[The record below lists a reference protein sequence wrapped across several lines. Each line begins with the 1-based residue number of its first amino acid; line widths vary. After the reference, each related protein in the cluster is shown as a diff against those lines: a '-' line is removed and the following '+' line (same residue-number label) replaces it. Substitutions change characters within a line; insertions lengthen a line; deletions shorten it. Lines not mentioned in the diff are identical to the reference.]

1 MNQAV
6 SNGLASAPAIKQYLN
21 AAEACRID
29 VQPLLVQAGIDP
41 KMLEDNNRH
50 LPNACMERLLALLIP
65 ASKDPCFGLHAAS
78 FVEPASF
85 SVLGYISMNCSTLRM
100 IQAKIPIY
108 EKIVGDMGV
117 TSFET
122 TNGVVLQRW
131 QCLFADPLVKRHEVE
146 NVIGSWV
153 CYARQFLNFDQWDS
167 IWFEHSAPEDPA
179 LLAEYQAIFNC
190 EVLFDQPSS
199 GVRVRENLLD
209 EVLPQANAELLEM
222 LLAHATKL
230 LAGLDQS
237 QRTTDQVKNIL
248 RLMINQQPPSS
259 EMIAEKLGISSRT
272 LQRKLSEEGTH
283 YKDVLNELRYELAIY
298 FLKNTELTLDNIAY
312 ELGYAEA
319 RSFYRS
325 FKQWTGE
332 TAGSYRTEHAGNSE
346 D

>member
-1 MNQAV
+1 MNQVV

-21 AAEACRID
+21 AAEAFGVDI
-29 VQPLLVQAGIDP
+29 QPLLVEAGIDP
-41 KMLEDNNRH
+41 KLLEDNNRH

-65 ASKDPCFGLHAAS
+65 ASKDPCFGLHAAG

-122 TNGVVLQRW
+122 AHGVVLQRW
-131 QCLFADPLVKRHEVE
+131 QCLFTDPAVKRHEVE
-146 NVIGSWV
+146 NVLGSWV
-153 CYARQFLNFDQWDS
+153 CYARQFLNFDHWDS
-167 IWFEHSAPEDPA
+167 VWFEHSAPEDPA
-179 LLAEYQAIFNC
+179 LLADYQEIFHC
-190 EVLFDQPSS
+190 EVLFDQPAS
-199 GVRVRENLLD
+199 GIRIRESLLD
-209 EVLPQANAELLEM
+209 EVLPQANGELLEM

-237 QRTTDQVKNIL
+237 QRTADQVKNIL
-248 RLMINQQPPSS
+248 RLMLNQQPPSS
-259 EMIAEKLGISSRT
+259 EIIAEKLGISSRT
-272 LQRKLSEEGTH
+272 LQRKLSEEGTQ
-283 YKDVLNELRYELAIY
+283 YKDVLNELRYELATY
-298 FLKNTELTLDNIAY
+298 FLKNTKLTLDNIAY

-332 TAGSYRTEHAGNSE
+332 TAGSYRAAHTADSK

>member
-1 MNQAV
+1 
-6 SNGLASAPAIKQYLN
+6 
-21 AAEACRID
+21 
-29 VQPLLVQAGIDP
+29 
-41 KMLEDNNRH
+41 
-50 LPNACMERLLALLIP
+50 
-65 ASKDPCFGLHAAS
+65 
-78 FVEPASF
+78 
-85 SVLGYISMNCSTLRM
+85 
-100 IQAKIPIY
+100 
-108 EKIVGDMGV
+108 MGV

-122 TNGVVLQRW
+122 ANGVVLQRW

-153 CYARQFLNFDQWDS
+153 CYARQFLNFDHWDS

-190 EVLFDQPSS
+190 EVLFDKPSS

-283 YKDVLNELRYELAIY
+283 YKDVLNKLRYELAIY

-332 TAGSYRTEHAGNSE
+332 TAGSYRTAHAGNSE